1 MLPPIQIETKPIW
14 IVMLTHCVVLPYISM
29 HGRSNG
35 KKNRQTTDKKELKKE
50 KGPLIINQSR
60 PASDIQAA
68 ISFDSTESI
77 L

>member
-1 MLPPIQIETKPIW
+1 
-14 IVMLTHCVVLPYISM
+14 M

>member
-1 MLPPIQIETKPIW
+1 
-14 IVMLTHCVVLPYISM
+14 M

-77 L
+77 LWFVSVFGAWWGIMWRMDGVALKPRDDE